1 MVDVTVSL
9 HGKRGISMFRNLM
22 LAAACLMSPA
32 VHAEW
37 QEASSRHFV
46 VYANDTPE
54 KVRTFTTRLERYDAA
69 MRVFRVRPDQG
80 ASPARRVTVYVV
92 KSVDDIQ
99 RLFGRGGSSVAG
111 FYQPRAS
118 GSVAFVPAKGSD
130 DSIYALDA
138 QSDLFHEY
146 AHHFMYLNYDG
157 AAFPYWFTEG
167 FAEFHATAMLN
178 KDGSITF
185 GGQPL
190 YRAYGIDAGNI
201 LSVPRMLTAAPGQL
215 SARETSVLYA
225 RSWALMHFLTF
236 DPDRRKEL
244 GAYVGA
250 VNSGKSPAEAAKAI
264 SNLSTL
270 DFKLDTYVRRSRLP
284 VLTVPAAEIPD
295 ARIVLRA
302 LTPGEAAT
310 MPARIRSNRGVDDAG
325 ARQVVALAQQGA
337 AAFPTDPGAQNVLA
351 EAEYD
356 AKNYTAAQVA
366 AERAIAADPNSI
378 HAIMYHGMAMQA
390 LAVQNKATDPAT
402 WQQIRKQYLRANKLD
417 SDDPQPLILY
427 YESFGA
433 ARQAP
438 TANAEAGLLYAQKL
452 APFDL
457 GLRYTAAKILL
468 RQNKPEEAR
477 VAIEGIAFYPHGGAG
492 SEAAGKVLAAL
503 NATGP
508 AAALAL
514 MEQQEKEARDKAK
527 TAKTPGAK
535 N

>member
-1 MVDVTVSL
+1 MQ
-9 HGKRGISMFRNLM
+9 RGISIFHTLL
-22 LAAACLMSPA
+22 LAATCLMSPA
-32 VHAEW
+32 AHAEW
-37 QEASSRHFV
+37 LEASSRHFV

-54 KVRTFTTRLERYDAA
+54 KVRTFTTRPERHDAA
-69 MRVFRVRPDQG
+69 MRVFRVRPGQG
-80 ASPARRVTVYVV
+80 ASPARRVTVYLV
-92 KSVDDIQ
+92 KSVDDVQ
-99 RLFGRGGSSVAG
+99 RLFGKGGSSVAG

-138 QSDLFHEY
+138 QSDLFHEC
-146 AHHFMYLNYDG
+146 AHHFMYLNHDG

-190 YRAYGIDAGNI
+190 YRAYGIDARNI
-201 LSVPRMLTAAPGQL
+201 LSVPTMLTAAPGQL
-215 SARETSVLYA
+215 SARETGMLYA

-236 DPDRRKEL
+236 DPDRRKEP

-250 VNSGKSPAEAAKAI
+250 VNSEKNPAEAAKAI
-264 SNLSTL
+264 SKLSTP

-284 VLTVPAAEIPD
+284 VLTVPAADIPD
-295 ARIVLRA
+295 AKIVLRA
-302 LTPGEAAT
+302 LTPGKAAT
-310 MPARIRSNRGVDDAG
+310 MPARTRSNRSVDDVG
-325 ARQVVALAQQGA
+325 ARQVVALAQQEA
-337 AAFPTDPGAQNVLA
+337 AAFPTDPGTQNVLA

-356 AKNYTAAQVA
+356 AKNYAAAQAA
-366 AERAIAADPNSI
+366 AERAITVDPGSI
-378 HAIMYHGMAMQA
+378 HAILYRGMAMQA
-390 LAVQNKATDPAT
+390 LAIQNKATDPAT
-402 WQQIRKQYLRANKLD
+402 WQQVRKQYLSANRID

-427 YESFGA
+427 FGSFAVAG
-433 ARQAP
+433 QAS
-438 TANAEAGLLYAQKL
+438 TANAEKDLLYAQKL

-468 RQNKPEEAR
+468 RQNKPEETR

-492 SEAAGKVLAAL
+492 AEAAGKVLAAL

-508 AAALAL
+508 APAL
-514 MEQQEKEARDKAK
+514 MEQQKKEARDKAK